1 LDDSTKDSC
10 LPATGCIHTPLGQGY
25 Y

>member
-1 LDDSTKDSC
+1 MDDSTKDSC